1 MALEMVRVGKLGK
14 EQSEDQL
21 KLLRQIGQQ
30 VLQEATKQKAASISN
45 PIQVLYDARE
55 KRRKVVQKIRDD
67 YEQMVKKKFQQF
79 QRIRNKPVVYQ
90 GVSQDFTAF
99 NQSFLAIQR
108 R

>member
-1 MALEMVRVGKLGK
+1 MVRVEKFGK

-45 PIQVLYDARE
+45 PLQELYDARE
-55 KRRKVVQKIRDD
+55 KRRKVIQKIRDD

-90 GVSQDFTAF
+90 GVSQDFTTF

>member
-1 MALEMVRVGKLGK
+1 MVRVEKSGK

-21 KLLRQIGQQ
+21 KFLRQIGQQ

-45 PIQVLYDARE
+45 PLQVLNDARE
-55 KRRKVVQKIRDD
+55 KRRKVIQKILDD
-67 YEQMVKKKFQQF
+67 YEQMVKKKFRKF
-79 QRIRNKPVVYQ
+79 QKIRSKPAVYQ